1 MTYLPRLIL
10 FGACAALAGCTVFS
24 AQPDR
29 SRFFVLTPISANPGT
44 ASPTAGVNTASQLSI
59 GIGPV
64 VFPEYL
70 RRAPVATRVGS
81 NRIEYS
87 DEQRWAEPLDRNFI
101 RVLAENL
108 GTLLTTS
115 SIEQYPW
122 PLASRV
128 DYQVE
133 LNVHQFES
141 TGPGQARLSA
151 DWLIRN
157 GKSHKILYASKTGVT
172 VPESDGN
179 ASVPA
184 ALSDMLA
191 TLSRQIASALTELG
205 QHRGASESASASR

>member
-1 MTYLPRLIL
+1 MTHLTRFIVVA
-10 FGACAALAGCTVFS
+10 ACASLMGCSVFP

-29 SRFFVLTPISANPGT
+29 SRFFVLTPISANPGK

-70 RRAPVATRVGS
+70 RRSPVATRVES

-101 RVLAENL
+101 RVLSENL
-108 GTLLTTS
+108 GSLLATS

-122 PLASRV
+122 PLASKV

-141 TGPGQARLSA
+141 TEPGQARLSA
-151 DWLIRN
+151 DWLIRD
-157 GKSHKILYASKTGVT
+157 GKSHKILYSSKTELSA
-172 VPESDGN
+172 PEPDGDG
-179 ASVPA
+179 SIPS
-184 ALSDMLA
+184 ALSNMLGS
-191 TLSRQIASALTELG
+191 LSRQIASALAELD
-205 QHRGASESASASR
+205 QHRRGSQSASAS